1 MKIDEHC
8 IFSGFS
14 ADLKK
19 IPTEAC
25 KPSGLEKCIHCLVHM
40 KIAERVAL

>member
-1 MKIDEHC
+1 MGLVRGN
-8 IFSGFS
+8 IFF

-25 KPSGLEKCIHCLVHM
+25 KPSGLEKMRTLFGSYGNC
-40 KIAERVAL
+40 

>member
-19 IPTEAC
+19 IPTEANHQDWKNAYTVC
-25 KPSGLEKCIHCLVHM
+25 FI
-40 KIAERVAL
+40 

>member
-14 ADLKK
+14 ADLKRFQQRLANHQDWK
-19 IPTEAC
+19 NAYTVWFI
-25 KPSGLEKCIHCLVHM
+25 
-40 KIAERVAL
+40 